1 MIVLHTR
8 RLAGLSRLALAVGL
22 TTVLQASTPSSGTI
36 NTPADDTLGT
46 KQTLTYT
53 AGPFVAGS
61 LAGTEVKET
70 VAVCT
75 QDVTPPGVC
84 DVFSVQMNLPADYWT
99 TRRGTLAASIK
110 WADAPDGNDMD
121 LYIVDEQGKIL
132 ASSTTSNADSASE
145 TASFVNPGTG
155 PRTFR
160 VVIVNWLS
168 PTGIEQATGTVSFSL
183 VPGSSGSTE
192 LPPEPTPPS
201 YAPRFFNHYPPS
213 GLGES
218 AGEPTLGINYKT
230 GNVMYIAWLETLRA
244 SFDDAGSPARANW
257 ANKSFLTTNLRSNDP
272 ILFTDQATGR
282 TFASQLIFPSK
293 QSLSAFTDDD
303 GETWQIS
310 QGSGINSG
318 VDHQTIGGG
327 RMPDGLS
334 SIDPT
339 YKNAVYYAAQDIA
352 VAEFAMSLDGGRT
365 YGPAIPMYTIAD
377 CAGIHGHIKV
387 SPVDGTAYVP
397 LASCAGLVSTAPRPG
412 NQAVAVSHDG
422 GLTWKLERVPGSKSS
437 TWDPSVGVSTGGVV
451 YFGYG
456 DDGDRVPRVAVSRDR
471 GKSWTVGPDLGAS
484 HGIKRIAFPAMVAG
498 DDDRAAFAYLGTRYD
513 GEALGSGSGFEGTW
527 SLYVSTTYDG
537 GATWVTVK
545 ASGDDPVQRGNICDA
560 GTLCPAAPNT
570 RNLLDFNDVEVDPRG
585 RILVAYAD
593 GCVTPACISGADKNG
608 DGAVNAFD
616 NDFAEKAVIA
626 RQMGGRGLF
635 AAFDT
640 ADVSAPAAPQL
651 TASLQ
656 GQAASLA
663 WSTPDDGGSAI
674 TGYRVY
680 RNDVLAASVGGDTN
694 TFTDASSTTS
704 TSYRVSA
711 VNAVGEGPKSSATTP
726 TVPATGCVLPGI
738 MAAEDTIDNL
748 PNAPPQ
754 PSLDVKAVYVAEP
767 YGDGTGQLHFTIA
780 TAGGALPPNSM
791 WYVIWQRTTP
801 DASHDRNYVALKTNL
816 LGVMSFE
823 HGRVSYPVVAGNTA
837 TNQGNIPT
845 AFGAASG
852 SYDAATGALRIVVP
866 TAAVDNI
873 AAGATLLGVES
884 RTFLGR
890 NDSLP
895 INQNLT
901 SDFSPGGSYTLVGN
915 ASCQRPVEAP
925 TALSA
930 TASKGKRTVA
940 LQWTDNSA
948 DETAFMVE
956 RSTSGSD
963 GFVQLAVLGANVT
976 SYTDTTVI
984 KKTTYFYRVRA
995 ARDASRSAYSNVAS
1009 VQVK

>member
-1 MIVLHTR
+1 MSVLHTR
-8 RLAGLSRLALAVGL
+8 RLTGATRLIIVVALTA
-22 TTVLQASTPSSGTI
+22 VLQASNPSSGTI
-36 NTPADDTLGT
+36 NTPTDDTLGT

-70 VAVCT
+70 IAVCT
-75 QDVTPPGVC
+75 QAVTPQGVC
-84 DVFSVQMNLPADYWT
+84 DVFSVQMNLPADYWA
-99 TRRGTLAASIK
+99 TRRGTLQATVK

-132 ASSTTSNADSASE
+132 ASSTTNNADSASE

-168 PTGIEQATGTVSFSL
+168 PTGIESATGTVSFNL
-183 VPGSSGSTE
+183 VPSSTTE
-192 LPPEPTPPS
+192 LPPEPTPPA

-213 GLGES
+213 GIGEH

-244 SFDDAGSPARANW
+244 SFDDSGSPARANW
-257 ANKSFLTTNLRSNDP
+257 ANKSFLATNLRSNDP

-327 RMPDGLS
+327 RMPNGLS
-334 SIDPT
+334 SLDAT

-365 YGPAIPMYTIAD
+365 YGPAIPMYSIAD

-397 LASCAGLVSTAPRPG
+397 LASCAGLVTTSPRPG
-412 NQAVAVSHDG
+412 NQAVAVTHDG

-456 DDGDRVPRVAVSRDR
+456 DGGDRVPRVAVSRDR
-471 GKSWTVGPDLGAS
+471 GASWTVGPDLGAS

-498 DDDRAAFAYLGTRYD
+498 DDDRAAFAFLGTRHD
-513 GEALGSGSGFEGTW
+513 GEALGSGSSFEGTW

-537 GATWVTVK
+537 GATWVTVN
-545 ASGDDPVQRGNICDA
+545 ATGDDPVQRGNICDA
-560 GTLCPAAPNT
+560 GTLCPASPDT

-585 RILVAYAD
+585 RILVAYSD
-593 GCVTPACISGADKNG
+593 GCVTPACIAGADKNA
-608 DGAVNAFD
+608 DGYVNAFD
-616 NDFAEKAVIA
+616 NDFADKAVIA

-635 AAFDT
+635 AAFD
-640 ADVSAPAAPQL
+640 APDLAAPAPPQV
-651 TASLQ
+651 TAVLQ
-656 GQAASLA
+656 GQAAMLA
-663 WSTPDDGGSAI
+663 WSTPDDGGSPI

-680 RNDVLAASVGGDTN
+680 RDDVLAASVGADANGY
-694 TFTDASSTTS
+694 TDASSTPS

-711 VNAVGEGPKSSATTP
+711 VNAIGEGAKSNAVSPVVPP
-726 TVPATGCVLPGI
+726 TACVLPGI
-738 MAAEDTIDNL
+738 LVSEDTLDNL
-748 PNAPPQ
+748 PNAPQQ
-754 PSLDVKAVYVAEP
+754 PSLDIKRIYVGEP
-767 YGDGTGQLHFTIA
+767 YGDGTGLLHFSVQ

-801 DASHDRNYVALKTNL
+801 DATHDRNYVALKTNL
-816 LGVMSFE
+816 LGAMAFE
-823 HGRVSYPVVAGNTA
+823 HGRINYPIVAGSTA
-837 TNQGNIPT
+837 TNQGNLPT
-845 AFGAASG
+845 KFGDASG
-852 SYDAATGALRIVVP
+852 SYDAATGVLRITVP
-866 TAAVDNI
+866 TAAVDNVG
-873 AAGATLLGVES
+873 AGATLLGVEA

-895 INQNLT
+895 VNQNLT
-901 SDFSPGGSYTLVGN
+901 ADFSPGGSYTLLGN
-915 ASCQRPVEAP
+915 AACQRPVEPP
-925 TALSA
+925 TELTA
-930 TASKGKRTVA
+930 TATRGKRSVS
-940 LQWTDNSA
+940 LQWTDNSN
-948 DETAFMVE
+948 DETGFIVE
-956 RSTSGSD
+956 RSTSATD
-963 GFVQLAVLGANVT
+963 GFIELAVVGANAT
-976 SYTDTTVI
+976 AYTDATVV

-995 ARDASRSAYSNVAS
+995 ARDAARSAYSNVAS